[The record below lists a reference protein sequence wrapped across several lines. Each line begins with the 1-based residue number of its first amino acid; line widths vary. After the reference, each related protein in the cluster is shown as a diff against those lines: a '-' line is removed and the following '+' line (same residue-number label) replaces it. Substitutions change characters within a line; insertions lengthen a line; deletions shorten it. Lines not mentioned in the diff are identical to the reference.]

1 MPHPVGMCQVCGK
14 NREHHTPEW
23 TAHIFSEDGKL
34 VTWAEKARAERQRP
48 PSPVG
53 DLGPLSRLMEVL
65 LERGLIT
72 AEDAG
77 YVAFGHRTRTSPKMP
92 EPEPQAP
99 RC

>member
-1 MPHPVGMCQVCGK
+1 MTYPPDKCQVCGQD
-14 NREHHTPEW
+14 EGVHTPQT
-23 TAHIFSEDGKL
+23 TAHVFSKDGKL
-34 VTWAEKARAERQRP
+34 VTWMEKARAERQRP

-53 DLGPLSRLMEVL
+53 DLGPLSRLMEVM

-92 EPEPQAP
+92 EPEAP